1 MCKSYKV
8 IFINVN
14 TPILILIAQ
23 ETKLFNL
30 FILKNLVIVYLYDKI
45 GFISQT
51 IQ

>member
-30 FILKNLVIVYLYDKI
+30 PIYFKEFSNRLFVR
-45 GFISQT
+45 
-51 IQ
+51 